1 MAKYRQQVEVPFLE
15 GEPPEKSPSLCA
27 AWLVKRENNS
37 YLQNQMARGSLTVVT
52 VAQRDLGPGPG
63 VG

>member
-1 MAKYRQQVEVPFLE
+1 MAKYRRQVDVPFLE

-27 AWLVKRENNS
+27 GWLAKRENNS
-37 YLQNQMARGSLTVVT
+37 YLQNQMVRGSLTAVT